1 MEDNS
6 GTGIPASI
14 EAAWGLRERPTKGP
28 RRGLSLERIVD
39 AAVNVAGSEGL
50 GAVSMSRVATELGA
64 STMSLYRYVAA
75 KDELL
80 ALMVDA
86 AYGEP
91 PAERAP
97 DEGWREGLSRWSWA
111 ELAALRRHPWVL
123 RVPFTA
129 PPVAPNNIAWLEV
142 GLRALRGTGLTE
154 QEKMSTILLL
164 SGFVRNWAS
173 LIGDLVE
180 AARSTGS
187 TVDEAMAG
195 YGRTL
200 AKLIDTERFPELSVV
215 IAAGAL
221 DDDDEP
227 DDAEFIFG
235 LERILDGIE
244 VLVRA
249 RA

>member
-28 RRGLSLERIVD
+28 KRGLSLERIVD
-39 AAVNVAGSEGL
+39 AAVSVAGSEGL
-50 GAVSMSRVATELGA
+50 GAVSMSRVAAELGA

-97 DEGWREGLSRWSWA
+97 DEGWRAALSRWAWA
-111 ELAALRRHPWVL
+111 ELAGLRRHPWVL
-123 RVPFTA
+123 HVPIGG
-129 PPVAPNNIAWLEV
+129 PPLAPNNIAWLEV

-164 SGFVRNWAS
+164 TGFVRNWATLS
-173 LIGDLVE
+173 TDLAE
-180 AARSTGS
+180 AAQAAGS
-187 TVDEAMAG
+187 TVNEAMAG
-195 YGRTL
+195 YGRML
-200 AKLIDTERFPELSVV
+200 AKLIDAERFPALSEVV
-215 IAAGAL
+215 AAGAL
-221 DDDDEP
+221 DDEDEP
-227 DDAEFIFG
+227 DDAEFVFG

-249 RA
+249 RG